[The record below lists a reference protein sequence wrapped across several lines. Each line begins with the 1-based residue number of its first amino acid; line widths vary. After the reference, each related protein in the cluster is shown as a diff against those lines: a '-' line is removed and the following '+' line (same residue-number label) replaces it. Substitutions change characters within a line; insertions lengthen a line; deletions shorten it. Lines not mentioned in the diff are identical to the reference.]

1 MAVSIDTKATFSAGK
16 PEMLF
21 QGPYV
26 TGYEDS
32 PAWDISP
39 DGKKFL
45 MIKAPGM
52 ITDSSTTTET
62 LKLNIVLNWF
72 EELKERVPTD

>member
-1 MAVSIDTKATFSAGK
+1 MSVSIDTKATFSAGK
-16 PEMLF
+16 PRMLF

-45 MIKAPGM
+45 MIKQPSP
-52 ITDSSTTTET
+52 TDKPDSAAGPR
-62 LKLNIVLNWF
+62 KIIVVTNWA
-72 EELKERVPTD
+72 EELKERVPVD